1 MLKIVWDNERK
12 YNVKIAK
19 ICGLR
24 EAVIVDFIKDMLF
37 CGATMKAVDDRTWVK
52 CSQRT
57 MTDYMP
63 FLSEEMVRNSV
74 RKLEAKGIID
84 IDILDDDKF
93 DRTYWYALSDY
104 GKKLLYG
111 DRSS

>member
-1 MLKIVWDNERK
+1 MLKIILDNEKK
-12 YNVKIAK
+12 YNVEIAK

-24 EAVIVDFIKDMLF
+24 EAVVADFIKDMHF
-37 CGATMKAVDDRTWVK
+37 CGTSMKAIDDKTWVK
-52 CSQRT
+52 CSQKT
-57 MTDYMP
+57 MTDHMP

-93 DRTYWYALSDY
+93 DRTYWYAFSDY